1 MEKVRLSSI
10 IEKKISGEWGTEGNP
25 ETGVI
30 ILRTTNFTN
39 KGKIDFEKVVY
50 RDIPQKKIDQKKL
63 KDGDIII
70 EKSGGSPAQPVGR
83 VVYFSNPDRKTYL
96 CNNFTT
102 ILRPKS
108 DLVYSKFLFYSL
120 FNLYQKRAT
129 VKYQNKTTGI
139 INLKLDNYLKEEIS
153 IFPLSS
159 QIRIAKVLSWAE
171 ELIEDRRKSI
181 DLLDDLLRSTFLE
194 MFGDPVRNEKGWR
207 KDSIISFAS
216 SIVPGR
222 DKPKSFTGNIPW
234 INTVDLQNL
243 GFIDKSKSDTGL
255 TVDEIN
261 EVKAKIIPMN
271 SILMTCVGD
280 LGIVSICKKD
290 VVINQQLHSFQCKAN
305 INNIFVMYCLSFQ
318 KAFMYRMAT
327 TTTVPYM
334 NKTTCNSIPMISPPS
349 SLQSQFAEIVEKVEA
364 VKRDYKESLIELEN
378 LYASLSQR
386 AFSGNLNL
394 DKLDVQKEL
403 EEHNKKI
410 DPTKENIKKEEPTVE
425 NDSKVALHTV
435 TSGLSIAFAEYG
447 KLYETIEKLPK
458 LPLSGLEAA
467 IAAQSTL
474 KNISETVAL
483 NGISAVSNYIDLLQ
497 KQNEKINQSISPFLP
512 GGSLLM
518 LMEAQK
524 KINKIMGTDIYKSEY
539 FTPRQVIDTIINTWK
554 AGTFSFNTQH
564 IAKILRENFTDYHFN
579 FEMALNCIKL
589 NLDDIPYFST
599 EERIKEP
606 EKKTDLDLCDIFVSA
621 LEDENPFFRLKQSF
635 YDGERENFD
644 LKLRD
649 EDYASFQ
656 GLSKEK
662 RSGIYFS
669 LEPL

>member
-1 MEKVRLSSI
+1 MEKVKLKEIASI
-10 IEKKISGEWGTEGNP
+10 IAGQSPPSTTYNKIGEGMPFFQGKSDFGNKYP
-25 ETGVI
+25 DAKNWCTSPTKVAEPND
-30 ILRTTNFTN
+30 ILMSVR
-39 KGKIDFEKVVY
+39 
-50 RDIPQKKIDQKKL
+50 
-63 KDGDIII
+63 
-70 EKSGGSPAQPVGR
+70 APVGSVNICNVQSCIGR
-83 VVYFSNPDRKTYL
+83 GIGAIRANAHTY
-96 CNNFTT
+96 
-102 ILRPKS
+102 
-108 DLVYSKFLFYSL
+108 YEY
-120 FNLYQKRAT
+120 LY
-129 VKYQNKTTGI
+129 Y
-139 INLKLDNYLKEEIS
+139 YLKEHQRDIARFSVGSTFTAITQKDISNIEIVKTS
-153 IFPLSS
+153 LST

-171 ELIEDRRKSI
+171 ELIGDRRKSI

-512 GGSLLM
+512 GGSLIM

-524 KINKIMGTDIYKSEY
+524 KINKIMGTEIYKSEY

-606 EKKTDLDLCDIFVSA
+606 EKKTDLDLYDIFVSA